1 MVGVAYSFV
10 KLIIEIL
17 RIQCCIQSF
26 ARVHDIRE
34 AVIGRLTGHTLRVSM
49 PELFN
54 IAIFHINLTSD
65 YRWVGLWRS
74 WERA

>member
-17 RIQCCIQSF
+17 RIQSF